1 MQACDYCGHIGGHAY
16 GCPDGPDPP
25 EIVAYQCAGCGRDIY
40 EGEDCFSVYAGDEHF
55 CEDCCRKVTAEAP
68 YNPLDEYN
76 DSDRKYDEWRDRQ
89 LMEEWEN
96 GKL

>member
-1 MQACDYCGHIGGHAY
+1 MQACDYCGHIGGHAV
-16 GCPDGPDPP
+16 GCPDGPEPP
-25 EIVAYQCAGCGRDIY
+25 ERVAYQCEQCGRDIY
-40 EGEDCFSVYAGDEHF
+40 EGEDCFVCFDGDVHY
-55 CEDCCRKVTAEAP
+55 CDDCCRQVTAEAWTVP
-68 YNPLDEYN
+68 DEFD